1 MARVK
6 LLLSFLLLSLAQ
18 SVLPGS
24 LSPAGA
30 YPDNTK
36 NLVNTKNAAKAI
48 APVSKDSDNVDA
60 FEMAA
65 NSILTGKVQV
75 FACSSALLI
84 QNSQTGC
91 NLLVPAGEGG
101 NAYVYSLDR
110 KLYARTTQDK
120 FRNPMTRSIA
130 WLNTRA
136 LSDIPVVKLN
146 EKKFL
151 ERQALCYGSTMKYVA
166 QIRAGQ
172 KRGDVPG
179 RTPCELDFRTCRDFG
194 TSEVLDRYADR
205 FFDLPYAPGFPVYMV
220 YKDADGDSKNY
231 FDIRQ
236 VRQVK
241 VKKSLFLLPSGL
253 KQVAKYE
260 EIMGSS
266 DLNDFL

>member
-1 MARVK
+1 MQTAP
-6 LLLSFLLLSLAQ
+6 
-18 SVLPGS
+18 PGR
-24 LSPAGA
+24 LSPVCASDLA
-30 YPDNTK
+30 NTK
-36 NLVNTKNAAKAI
+36 TPTNN
-48 APVSKDSDNVDA
+48 DSDKIDA
-60 FEMAA
+60 YEMVA

-75 FACSSALLI
+75 FACSSGLLV
-84 QNSQTGC
+84 QNNQTGC
-91 NLLVPAGEGG
+91 NLLVPAGESG

-110 KLYARTTQDK
+110 KLYARTDPNK

-136 LSDIPVVKLN
+136 LSDIPVVKLK
-146 EKKFL
+146 EMKFL

-172 KRGDVPG
+172 KRGEVPG
-179 RTPCELDFRTCRDFG
+179 RTPCELDFRTCKDFG

-220 YKDADGDSKNY
+220 YKDAEGDSKNY

-241 VKKSLFLLPSGL
+241 VKKNLFVLPPGL

-260 EIMGSS
+260 EVMGSS

>member
-1 MARVK
+1 M
-6 LLLSFLLLSLAQ
+6 FFLLSLMQTA
-18 SVLPGS
+18 LPGR
-24 LSPAGA
+24 LSPACAADPVNSKIQTKSKAPTSNDADKIDA
-30 YPDNTK
+30 Y
-36 NLVNTKNAAKAI
+36 
-48 APVSKDSDNVDA
+48 
-60 FEMAA
+60 EMVA

-75 FACSSALLI
+75 FACSSGLLI
-84 QNSQTGC
+84 QNNQTGC
-91 NLLVPAGEGG
+91 NLLVPAGESG

-110 KLYARTTQDK
+110 KLYARTSQDK

-136 LSDIPVVKLN
+136 VSDIPVIKIN
-146 EKKFL
+146 EKNFL

-172 KRGDVPG
+172 KRGEVPG
-179 RTPCELDFRTCRDFG
+179 RTPCELDFRTCKDFG

-241 VKKSLFLLPSGL
+241 VKKSFFVLPSGL
-253 KQVAKYE
+253 RQVAKYE